1 MVQPLGRCLHHPDL
15 LLIAAGALGDKQ
27 PVLFPGFQAEIL
39 QEPFRHLQVRYF
51 QRVVVQP

>member
-1 MVQPLGRCLHHPDL
+1 
-15 LLIAAGALGDKQ
+15 LGDEL